1 MTVQTE
7 GRFPPGLEAAFGM
20 VALDDIPPCA
30 GCGRCCHW
38 VVVLRP
44 EDHVPDVYVV
54 EREGERCMDQR
65 GDGACV
71 ALDPATR
78 LCTLYDQRPLTCREF
93 ARGEAL
99 CRQVLGRVNASPDAG
114 RDATRSPAKPAVDTP
129 PAPLQA
135 TVPPAPRP

>member
-1 MTVQTE
+1 
-7 GRFPPGLEAAFGM
+7 M